1 MSEYLN
7 AFPGYEF
14 SPYGIDPERYTV
26 APPVT
31 GKSIYMGEDPSEGG
45 YVFADPGIHYM
56 VKTYD
61 VGGLHPASILA
72 LNKFGEYTQRY
83 RDIRDARIA
92 IKHHE
97 YDKAKTM
104 LDGKLAPYL
113 TDEKDAD
120 QLSKALK
127 LVLNSTYGFCSATF
141 DNPFKDSRD
150 LDNIVAKRGALFMI
164 TLKNEVLKRG
174 YKVIHCKTDSIKVAD
189 PDEEIEEFIYSFG
202 EKYGY
207 EFEIESEYERICL
220 VNRAVYVAKEK
231 NGHWTATGAQF
242 QEPYVFKT
250 LFSHEPVIFEDL
262 CQTKSVTSALYLD
275 FNEGLPEGQ
284 HNYTFIGK
292 VGNFCPMV
300 PGAGGGDLLR
310 EKDGKYN
317 NATGAKGYKWMEAE
331 MVRNLGLQD
340 KIDMSYYQQMAD
352 EAIDTIKQFGDY
364 ELFVSDEPVSEL
376 PF

>member
-1 MSEYLN
+1 MPEIINS
-7 AFPGYEF
+7 FPGYEF
-14 SPYGIDPERYTV
+14 NPRGIEPSRYEEE
-26 APPVT
+26 PVT

-45 YVFADPGIHYM
+45 YVYAKPGIHFC
-56 VKTYD
+56 VTTYD
-61 VGGLHPASILA
+61 VAGLHPASILA
-72 LNKFGEYTQRY
+72 LNKFGDYTQRY

-92 IKHHE
+92 IKHHDYE
-97 YDKAKTM
+97 KAKTM

-164 TLKNEVLKRG
+164 TLKHEVMKRG
-174 YKVIHCKTDSIKVAD
+174 YSVIHCKTDSIKVAD
-189 PDEEIEEFIYSFG
+189 PDEKIEKFIYEFG

-207 EFEIESEYERICL
+207 EFEIESEYDRICL
-220 VNRAVYVAKEK
+220 VNRAVYIAREK
-231 NGHWTATGAQF
+231 NGKWTATGAQF

-250 LFSHEPVIFEDL
+250 LFSHEPVTFEDL

-275 FNEGLPEGQ
+275 FNEGLPEGE
-284 HNYTFIGK
+284 HNYTFVGK
-292 VGNFCPMV
+292 VGSFCPMV

-331 MVRNLGLQD
+331 MVRNLHLEDQ
-340 KIDMSYYQQMAD
+340 IDMSYYTRMAD
-352 EAIDTIKQFGDY
+352 EAIDTIKEFGDY
-364 ELFVSDEPVSEL
+364 ELFVSDEPISEL